1 MQVPQAGG
9 YLPILQLAA
18 APLSSHS
25 GPHDFLMLSLVTT
38 IICAIL
44 NLISLAFG
52 IPAIIFA
59 IMVGLI
65 IAYVGCTVIQYATQS
80 VRAKNTYFKDYPRAK
95 KYARNALILTVL
107 NIIFTLC
114 MVLLILGL
122 TVGFQCA
129 SQYGFSS
136 EYDYRLRVYNQ

>member
-9 YLPILQLAA
+9 HLPILPLAV

-44 NLISLAFG
+44 NSISLAFV

-65 IAYVGCTVIQYATQS
+65 IMHNYYVGTCQYCTV
-80 VRAKNTYFKDYPRAK
+80 
-95 KYARNALILTVL
+95 VL
-107 NIIFTLC
+107 
-114 MVLLILGL
+114 
-122 TVGFQCA
+122 
-129 SQYGFSS
+129 
-136 EYDYRLRVYNQ
+136 